1 MNCFMASCQVGC
13 SGGAIPD
20 EMFVERVEKA

>member
-1 MNCFMASCQVGC
+1 MNCFMASCQVGWTC
-13 SGGAIPD
+13 GAIPD